1 MPRCTLLAL
10 THLGYYDEARAFRDW
25 LIHAVAG
32 APVQMQQHKGAKD
45 EIPRKTVDCRAAR
58 RMTKKLESPI
68 PWWSAQSHYTCNS
81 VFAGLQQLAY
91 RIGNSAL
98 PLVRGHRS
106 DFRKGT
112 IMTFLSA
119 EWTPSRPKGSA
130 YNVTQDQE
138 RLG

>member
-1 MPRCTLLAL
+1 MR
-10 THLGYYDEARAFRDW
+10 
-25 LIHAVAG
+25 I
-32 APVQMQQHKGAKD
+32 
-45 EIPRKTVDCRAAR
+45 IPRKTVDCRAAR

-81 VFAGLQQLAY
+81 VFAGLEQLAY

-98 PLVRGHRS
+98 SSRARS
-106 DFRKGT
+106 SIGF
-112 IMTFLSA
+112 SQ
-119 EWTPSRPKGSA
+119 WTPSRPKGSA

>member
-1 MPRCTLLAL
+1 MR
-10 THLGYYDEARAFRDW
+10 
-25 LIHAVAG
+25 I
-32 APVQMQQHKGAKD
+32 
-45 EIPRKTVDCRAAR
+45 IPRKTVGCRAAR

>member
-1 MPRCTLLAL
+1 MR
-10 THLGYYDEARAFRDW
+10 
-25 LIHAVAG
+25 I
-32 APVQMQQHKGAKD
+32 
-45 EIPRKTVDCRAAR
+45 IPRKTVDCRAAR

-91 RIGNSAL
+91 RIGNSAFTS
-98 PLVRGHRS
+98 RARSSIGFSQGNGH
-106 DFRKGT
+106 DL
-112 IMTFLSA
+112 LSA

>member
-1 MPRCTLLAL
+1 
-10 THLGYYDEARAFRDW
+10 
-25 LIHAVAG
+25 
-32 APVQMQQHKGAKD
+32 
-45 EIPRKTVDCRAAR
+45 
-58 RMTKKLESPI
+58 
-68 PWWSAQSHYTCNS
+68 
-81 VFAGLQQLAY
+81 
-91 RIGNSAL
+91 
-98 PLVRGHRS
+98 VRGHRS